1 MLVGVFG
8 GDVIEQCIARQSQ
21 GRSGGWRTIMLFRR
35 GELAFFVYGFAKSS
49 RTSRRRDE
57 LEAFRMLADE
67 MLTLDRAGLKAA
79 MANGTIVEV
88 NCDG

>member
-1 MLVGVFG
+1 MIDADLGGGV
-8 GDVIEQCIARQSQ
+8 IKQRIARKGQ
-21 GRSGGWRTIMLFRR
+21 GRSGGWRTIMLYRR

-49 RTSRRRDE
+49 RKNLRRDE

-67 MLTLDRAGLKAA
+67 MLTLDQAGLKAA

>member
-1 MLVGVFG
+1 
-8 GDVIEQCIARQSQ
+8 
-21 GRSGGWRTIMLFRR
+21 MLFRR

-49 RTSRRRDE
+49 RKNLRRDE
-57 LEAFRMLADE
+57 LEAFRILADE
-67 MLTLDRAGLKAA
+67 MLTQNQTGLDAA